1 MEDDDKETVNG
12 NQSQSVLGNLAQ
24 TVASEAMKQ
33 VLSNAASFV
42 GGHRTMATAG
52 NLASSAATHSI
63 ASQEA
68 TLLQVGS
75 STIYIGPDA
84 VIIQSPK
91 VLLNPGE
98 DVLASAVLTGSVPA
112 AAGSGS

>member
-1 MEDDDKETVNG
+1 MNG

-24 TVASEAMKQ
+24 TVASEAMQQ
-33 VLSNAASFV
+33 VLSNAMSIV
-42 GGHRTMATAG
+42 GGHRTMATTG
-52 NLASSAATHSI
+52 NMASSAAMHSFS
-63 ASQEA
+63 SQEA
-68 TLLQVGS
+68 TLLQVGA

-112 AAGSGS
+112 SAGSGS